1 MNPSDAIYHRIRWD
15 RRFDAARFVIGVDMH
30 AEPPKRVPL
39 VDFVPGGDLPW
50 HRVLFFEA
58 DGELVWDRRTGL
70 DRLDATT
77 AGHAAARA
85 LLAPPE
91 WVPAPVVAGAEARR
105 STLRVV
111 TWNTLFDRYER
122 DKIATARRIPLLV
135 DALAAADA
143 DVIALQEVEAPLVRA
158 LITQPGLRGFSCVDP
173 DGAPR
178 HGLLLLVRG
187 PIREAAR
194 LVFGPHKGAL
204 GVVIDGPD
212 GAPVVV
218 VTTHLLSDHAR
229 DGARRRREQLDRL
242 GAALAG
248 VTAPLVVL
256 GDLNDDG
263 GGAAEVLGARDAW
276 TDVVGDEAPTFDP
289 VHNPLAALATLTGL
303 PVRIDRILFRGA
315 LRAATAERLG
325 TEPTGGLFP
334 SDHYGVAAALAPAEQ
349 GGAEPL
355 GPPTP
360 RSALCW
366 VLPDE
371 LAGPVQA
378 LRARHD
384 PSFARW
390 PPHVNVVWGFVE
402 EPHLDEALLR
412 LSAGLAAVPPFD
424 VALDGLRVFRHRD
437 DGTVWLDPA
446 AGGPAPWQAL
456 ARAVAGLVPRDG
468 RAFVPHLT
476 VGRTARPEADAA
488 SWRLPRLAARVERL
502 TVLTRR
508 GDGPMT
514 PRATVALGTGR
525 VVELPRPPQPPPAEL
540 DPGPALAAIGAVL
553 QVEVTGSRRLGCALE
568 GADLDLVGAGDPAV
582 VAAALAGVPGV
593 SEVRVVTGRTV
604 GVRLRHRGLPVDLA
618 LEAGTDGQ
626 QLAARAGVDD
636 AVALLAHVGAAA
648 PAFRRLARVVKGWA
662 RAQGLDAAPAG
673 GVPGL
678 GWCVLAAHTAS
689 AQPRLDDRAL
699 VRAFFESWAELG
711 GAVALGGR
719 PPEAGG
725 APLAILCPA
734 PPSRSCTE
742 QVGPLQL
749 AVLRAELF
757 AAWEVADRLA
767 DPLPALLTPPDLH
780 RRHGRWL
787 LVEAEPSPAAAG
799 RVRGR
804 LRALLQVLEEA
815 GATTLRAWPRP
826 VGPSRWVVAIDGPRE
841 LAEAAAPWA
850 RPLGDVQVREVPAG
864 EVPEL
869 G

>member
-1 MNPSDAIYHRIRWD
+1 MNPSDSIYHRVRWD
-15 RRFDAARFVIGVDMH
+15 PRFDPARFVIGVDMH
-30 AEPPKRVPL
+30 AEQPKRVPL

-58 DGELVWDRRTGL
+58 DGEVVWDRRTGV
-70 DRLDATT
+70 DRLDATS
-77 AGHAAARA
+77 AGRAAAQA
-85 LLAPPE
+85 LLALPE
-91 WVPAPVVAGAEARR
+91 WVPAPVVGGCETRR
-105 STLRVV
+105 STLRIL
-111 TWNTLFDRYER
+111 TWNTLFDRFER
-122 DKIATARRIPLLV
+122 DKISTPRRIPLLV
-135 DALAAADA
+135 EVLGAADA

-158 LITQPGLRGFSCVDP
+158 LSTAPALSGFSVVDP
-173 DGAPR
+173 DNAPR
-178 HGLLLLVRG
+178 HGLLVLVRG
-187 PIREAAR
+187 PLREAAR
-194 LVFGPHKGAL
+194 LTFGPHKGAL
-204 GVVIDGPD
+204 GVVVDGPD

-242 GAALAG
+242 AAA
-248 VTAPLVVL
+248 VADVAAPLVVL
-256 GDLNDDG
+256 GDFNDDG
-263 GGAAEVLGARDAW
+263 GGAAEAFGARDAW
-276 TDVVGDEAPTFDP
+276 TEAVGDEAPTFDP
-289 VHNPLAALATLTGL
+289 VHNPLAALATLTGE
-303 PVRIDRILFRGA
+303 PVRIDRLLLRGA
-315 LRAATAERLG
+315 LRAVAAERLG
-325 TEPTGGLFP
+325 TEPTDGLFP
-334 SDHYGVAAALAPAEQ
+334 SDHYAVAATLAPVEAM
-349 GGAEPL
+349 GTEPL
-355 GPPTP
+355 GPPNP
-360 RSALCW
+360 RTALCW

-412 LSAGLAAVPPFD
+412 LSASLAAVPPFD

-446 AGGPAPWQAL
+446 AAGPAPWQAL

-468 RAFVPHLT
+468 RAFVPHLS

-488 SWRLPRLAARVERL
+488 TWRLPPLAARVERL

-525 VVELPRPPQPPPAEL
+525 VAELLRPPPPRADL
-540 DPGPALAAIGAVL
+540 DPGQALAAIGAVL
-553 QVEVTGSRRLGCALE
+553 PVEVTGSRRLGCALE

-582 VAAALAGVPGV
+582 VAAALAAVPGAA
-593 SEVRVVTGRTV
+593 EVRVVTGRTV
-604 GVRLRHRGLPVDLA
+604 GVRLRHGGLPVDLA

-626 QLAARAGVDD
+626 RAAARAGVDD
-636 AVALLAHVGAAA
+636 ALALLRHVGTVA

-678 GWCVLAAHTAS
+678 GWCVLAARTAS
-689 AQPRLDDRAL
+689 AQPELDERAL

-711 GAVALGGR
+711 GVVALDGR
-719 PPEAGG
+719 PPDPG
-725 APLAILCPA
+725 APLTILCPA

-757 AAWEVADRLA
+757 AAWEVAERLA

-787 LVEAEPSPAAAG
+787 LVEAEPSPTAAG

-815 GATTLRAWPRP
+815 GATSLRAWPRP
-826 VGPSRWVVAIDGPRE
+826 VGPSRWAVAIDGPRE

-850 RPLGDVQVREVPAG
+850 RSLGDVQVREVPAG